1 MQVRDAMAKTIARAE
16 PSTTIK
22 EVAVMMRR
30 EDCGFIPI
38 VRGEHLDGVVTDR
51 DIVVRFCA
59 DGLAEGSMLTTP
71 IADIMTTRPIS
82 IQADA
87 NLEDAGHLM
96 AEHQIRRLVVLEGQR
111 VVGVLSFGNL
121 EQALHAHGECA
132 EEVVLGVTSGC

>member
-1 MQVRDAMAKTIARAE
+1 MQVRDAMATTIARAE
-16 PSTTIK
+16 PSTTVK

-59 DGLAEGSMLTTP
+59 EGLGEGSMLTTP

-96 AEHQIRRLVVLEGQR
+96 AEHQIRRLVVLDGQR
-111 VVGVLSFGNL
+111 MVGVLSFGNL
-121 EQALHAHGECA
+121 EQALHAHGACA